1 MNKKIVVVF
10 LVALIVRLLWVFA
23 IADNIPNALGG
34 DDWKLNP
41 SSENIS
47 IGGVVSPDFNQVY
60 DPGARGILDGD
71 GFIGEDGRPTAYVGP
86 GYSLF
91 LAAHY
96 SVFGF
101 NLDVVRLTQI
111 LLGAISCVLL
121 MLTAQILFN
130 RKIGFISGILLAL
143 YPLDFYQSGL
153 VISEQLFSFLFMLF
167 VYINIKVFSNLKK
180 GKITNTLLL
189 SAFFCGIV
197 LGLSALVRPNALI
210 IPVAL
215 LLIILFSPN
224 ELRKNL
230 LIIIGVIMVG
240 FFISIM
246 PWIIRNYIL
255 FDKFIPISGIIY
267 HTFEELDGSVQTGF
281 IDYIQKKIGR
291 IIEDPLGTL
300 KYVLTAPLIIWY
312 KTNTGNMDKYLA
324 LLQFPVLATCIYG
337 MVYSLKDY
345 WIRIFSVILVLIF
358 VGGLLVFTKNTL
370 ARYIVPIMPVILIF
384 SAVFIDRLFNFKKN
398 QYEK

>member
-1 MNKKIVVVF
+1 MNKKIIIIF
-10 LVALIVRLLWVFA
+10 ILAMIVRLLWVFS
-23 IADNIPNALGG
+23 IADNVPNALGG

-41 SSENIS
+41 ASENIS

-71 GFIGEDGRPTAYVGP
+71 GFIGEDGRLTAYVGP

-167 VYINIKVFSNLKK
+167 VFTSVKIFSDVIQGRLVS
-180 GKITNTLLL
+180 TLILG
-189 SAFFCGIV
+189 SVACGVV

-210 IPVAL
+210 IPAAMFLFV
-215 LLIILFSPN
+215 LFSPK

-230 LIIIGVIMVG
+230 LIVTVIVMIGFLIVVV
-240 FFISIM
+240 

-267 HTFEELDGSVQTGF
+267 HTYAEADGSIQANA
-281 IDYIQKKIGR
+281 IEYILKKIGR
-291 IIEDPLGTL
+291 VLEDPLG
-300 KYVLTAPLIIWY
+300 VLNYAITAPVVIWY
-312 KTNTGNMDKYLA
+312 QTSAGNMDKYLA
-324 LLQFPVLATCIYG
+324 LLQFPILITCACGVIY
-337 MVYSLKDY
+337 SIKNC
-345 WIRIFSVILVLIF
+345 WIRVYPVILIFVF
-358 VGGLLVFTKNTL
+358 VGGLVVFTKNTL
-370 ARYIVPIMPVILIF
+370 ARYIVPIMPIVLIF

>member
-1 MNKKIVVVF
+1 
-10 LVALIVRLLWVFA
+10 
-23 IADNIPNALGG
+23 
-34 DDWKLNP
+34 
-41 SSENIS
+41 
-47 IGGVVSPDFNQVY
+47 
-60 DPGARGILDGD
+60 
-71 GFIGEDGRPTAYVGP
+71 
-86 GYSLF
+86 
-91 LAAHY
+91 
-96 SVFGF
+96 
-101 NLDVVRLTQI
+101 
-111 LLGAISCVLL
+111 
-121 MLTAQILFN
+121 
-130 RKIGFISGILLAL
+130 
-143 YPLDFYQSGL
+143 
-153 VISEQLFSFLFMLF
+153 
-167 VYINIKVFSNLKK
+167 
-180 GKITNTLLL
+180 
-189 SAFFCGIV
+189 
-197 LGLSALVRPNALI
+197 
-210 IPVAL
+210 
-215 LLIILFSPN
+215 
-224 ELRKNL
+224 
-230 LIIIGVIMVG
+230 MVG